1 MFSSDKNVEI
11 FSLRVAMQPHKRQKR
26 SFLAF
31 WLIKKMSF
39 PKKLAIE
46 ILFKLATPLY
56 LVFESAQSC
65 QSVLEEEDKQ
75 AVDG

>member
-1 MFSSDKNVEI
+1 MSFS
-11 FSLRVAMQPHKRQKR
+11 
-26 SFLAF
+26 
-31 WLIKKMSF
+31 KKM
-39 PKKLAIE
+39 AIE

-75 AVDG
+75 AVDGWGSI